1 MAPLRRSSTPC
12 TSLGSRPLVRAS
24 LVSAAHAASIAARR
38 RAAASAGKA
47 ARTHRVPSPDL
58 VLPMFRARSIPLD
71 DAPRRR
77 GRRRL
82 LALAAG
88 AAWPFAAK
96 ADPLPEPTGSI
107 VLTIGGKV
115 RRTNQDGRAAF
126 DIAMLEALP
135 QRSFS
140 TKTPWYAQPR
150 KFTGPLLRDV
160 FSFVGG
166 QGQTIRAVAL
176 NDYRIDIPFDDVMR
190 FDVVLARL
198 LDDLPMTVREKG
210 PLFMIYPFD
219 STPILRNAL
228 YYSRSV
234 WQLKA
239 IDLL

>member
-1 MAPLRRSSTPC
+1 L
-12 TSLGSRPLVRAS
+12 SLCIACHGT
-24 LVSAAHAASIAARR
+24 SIAL
-38 RAAASAGKA
+38 AAAATM
-47 ARTHRVPSPDL
+47 RDL
-58 VLPMFRARSIPLD
+58 VLPMFRARSAVPDGRPIGCT
-71 DAPRRR
+71 RRQ
-77 GRRRL
+77 L
-82 LALAAG
+82 LGVAAG
-88 AAWPFAAK
+88 MVSPFGAK
-96 ADPLPEPTGSI
+96 ADPLPEPTGTV

-115 RRTNQDGRAAF
+115 RRTNLDGHAAF
-126 DIAMLEALP
+126 DMAMLEALP

-160 FSFVGG
+160 FASVGG
-166 QGQTIRAVAL
+166 QGQTIRAIAL
-176 NDYRIDIPFDDVMR
+176 NDYRIDIPFEDVTR

-198 LDDLPMTVREKG
+198 LDDQPMTVREKG

>member
-1 MAPLRRSSTPC
+1 MPAD
-12 TSLGSRPLVRAS
+12 RP
-24 LVSAAHAASIAARR
+24 
-38 RAAASAGKA
+38 
-47 ARTHRVPSPDL
+47 PS
-58 VLPMFRARSIPLD
+58 
-71 DAPRRR
+71 R

-88 AAWPFAAK
+88 ATWLTGAK
-96 ADPLPEPTGSI
+96 AEPLAEPAGSI
-107 VLTIGGKV
+107 VLTIAGKV
-115 RRTNQDGRAAF
+115 QRTNRDGRAAF
-126 DIAMLEALP
+126 DMAMLEALP

-160 FSFVGG
+160 FNFVGA
-166 QGQTIRAVAL
+166 QAQTIRAIAL
-176 NDYRIDIPFDDVMR
+176 NDYRIDIPFEDVTR

-239 IDLL
+239 IELL